1 MANISIDYSEKQQFG
16 LLWVKQKGFEN
27 KNTPA
32 GAYELLLQMS
42 SYIILPRSTK
52 LLKFAIFNITI
63 LMFAIGPDAL

>member
-1 MANISIDYSEKQQFG
+1 MKQI
-16 LLWVKQKGFEN
+16 GFEN

-42 SYIILPRSTK
+42 SYIILPRITK

-63 LMFAIGPDAL
+63 LMFAIGPDTL